1 MKKILLTIALAILIA
16 GCDNETRKLAKE
28 MSMARDEAACHYNG
42 GVHIYSNFMFK
53 ATCKDGTKFDSNSYS
68 GELVSEYLVKI
79 QNKKELN
86 NEKECR

>member
-1 MKKILLTIALAILIA
+1 MKKVLLTIALAILIS
-16 GCDNETRKLAKE
+16 GCNNKASKLSEE

-53 ATCKDGTKFDSNSYS
+53 ATCKDGTRFDSHSYS

-79 QNKKELN
+79 KNKKGLN